1 MGKQRTKLTKKKK
14 NKKKATNILVIFILP
29 EVLRGV

>member
-1 MGKQRTKLTKKKK
+1 MRKQRTKLTKKK